1 MNEGL
6 VEAIKSITGDGSHG
20 DPENRKMEGKTQILG
35 MKHPC
40 PKQPRAP
47 TRFLKRDFSR
57 YSGPGDVNPA
67 ETNQG
72 G

>member
-47 TRFLKRDFSR
+47 TRFKSVISQGTADQ
-57 YSGPGDVNPA
+57 
-67 ETNQG
+67 ET
-72 G
+72 